1 VTNNWSPGSGAGYAI
16 EDVRLLSSLLTP
28 SSIRTASDIKYAF
41 LAYDAVRRP
50 RSQELVTRSREQG
63 HLLDL
68 ESKLP
73 DLKDGD
79 REKWQQYLERE
90 MDVNLRWV

>member
-1 VTNNWSPGSGAGYAI
+1 MTNSWTPGSGAGCAI
-16 EDVRLLSSLLTP
+16 EDVHLLSSLLTP

-50 RSQELVTRSREQG
+50 RSQELVTRLREQRN
-63 HLLDL
+63 LLDP

-79 REKWQQYLERE
+79 REKWQEYLERG
-90 MDVNLRWV
+90 MDVNPR